1 MKGQERSAAAF
12 RDRHAGGKRPR
23 VERRRSARRGRM
35 RPWSAAYVTGHMQA
49 LLHSLGRMAQKPLSS
64 AMTVAVIGIALALP
78 TGLHVILQNLQGVS
92 AGWENTAQMS
102 LFLKQDVPPEA
113 VESLRSRLEDMTEI
127 AAVMYITPRQALEEF
142 RDSSGFGAALD
153 SLRENPLPAVLV
165 VRPRLEFNDPQLLQ
179 SLRER
184 MQALPQVDM
193 AQLDMEWIERLFAI
207 MEIGRRGVLILG
219 VLLSLAVLLIV
230 GNTIRLAIQNRR
242 EEIEVQ
248 KLIGA
253 TDAFIRRPFLYY
265 GFWYGLFGAMTAWLL
280 VNVSLALLSGPVSR
294 LSLLYDSARTLSGL
308 GLNAS
313 LALMM
318 AGVLLG
324 LLGAWAAVG
333 RNLREIEPE

>member
-1 MKGQERSAAAF
+1 MSGQERYVSAR
-12 RDRHAGGKRPR
+12 RDRHGNGRA
-23 VERRRSARRGRM
+23 ERRRPAARGRL
-35 RPWSAAYVTGHMQA
+35 RSWSTAYVAGHMQA

-102 LFLKQDVPPEA
+102 LFLKEDVSPEA
-113 VESLRSRLEDMTEI
+113 AEGLRARLEGMTEI
-127 AAVMYITPRQALEEF
+127 AAVIYITPQQALEEF
-142 RDSSGFGAALD
+142 RSSSGFGDALD
-153 SLRENPLPAVLV
+153 SLQDNPLPAVLV
-165 VRPRLEFNDPQLLQ
+165 VQPRLEFNDPRLLQ
-179 SLRER
+179 ALRKR
-184 MQALPQVDM
+184 LQALPQVDM

-207 MEIGRRGVLILG
+207 MDIGRRGVLILG

-253 TDAFIRRPFLYY
+253 TDAFIRRPFLYN
-265 GFWYGLFGAMTAWLL
+265 GFWHGLFGAMTAWLL
-280 VNVSLALLSGPVSR
+280 VSVSLALLSGPVSR
-294 LSLLYDSARTLSGL
+294 LSLLYDGTRTLSGL
-308 GLNAS
+308 GFFAT
-313 LALMM
+313 LALLL

-324 LLGAWAAVG
+324 LLGAWVAVG
-333 RNLREIEPE
+333 RNLREIEPG

>member
-1 MKGQERSAAAF
+1 MRGVERFASAR
-12 RDRHAGGKRPR
+12 RDRHGDGAPRRQEKRRPAARGSLKGK
-23 VERRRSARRGRM
+23 G
-35 RPWSAAYVTGHMQA
+35 AAYVAGHMQA
-49 LLHSLGRMAQKPLSS
+49 LLHSLGRMAQRPLSS

-102 LFLKQDVPPEA
+102 LFLKQDVPQEA
-113 VESLRSRLEDMTEI
+113 AERLRARLEGMTEI
-127 AAVMYITPRQALEEF
+127 AEVVHISPQQALDEF
-142 RDSSGFGAALD
+142 RTTSGFGTALD
-153 SLRENPLPAVLV
+153 SLQENPLPTVLV
-165 VRPRLEFNDPQLLQ
+165 VQPRLEFNDPRLLQ

-184 MQALPQVDM
+184 MQALPEVDM

-253 TDAFIRRPFLYY
+253 TDAFIRRPFLYN
-265 GFWYGLFGAMTAWLL
+265 GFWHGLFGAMTAWLL
-280 VNVSLALLSGPVSR
+280 VSISMALLNGPVSR
-294 LSLLYDSARTLSGL
+294 LSLLYDSSRTLSGL
-308 GLNAS
+308 GIAAS
-313 LALMM
+313 LSLLL
-318 AGVLLG
+318 AGILLG
-324 LLGAWAAVG
+324 LVGAWVAVG
-333 RNLREIEPE
+333 RNLREIEPG